1 MKPRGLLG
9 FRARSR
15 VGINIAM
22 MLIVLVLITPLWY
35 VINNAFKVE
44 PEILRRPLLLL
55 PSAATLDSVVRSF
68 AAMKYPV
75 TFMNSAIVLVLSCAF
90 LISLGSLAAFGI
102 AMANSRALNIVYIV
116 LVAMITLP
124 FQLAMVPLIFLL
136 KSLHLVNTYGAFGS
150 VGKHRHEV
158 ILEGTSDTSIT
169 AATLWRPYEFKC
181 KPGDVYRRPCVVAPY
196 QYRIDWQI
204 WFAAMSTYQREPWL
218 VHFVTK
224 LLQGDPAALS
234 LLATNP
240 FPDAPPR
247 FVRAEL
253 YEYEF
258 THFGDTSGAWWTRKR
273 VGPYLPPLSLDSPGL
288 RTFLHRHGWG

>member
-68 AAMKYPV
+68 ATMKYPV

-136 KSLHLVNTYGAFGS
+136 KSLHLVNTYLGIALIYTGWFLPFIIFLYTGFIRTVPRELEEAGRVDGCGLLRSFISIYIPLLKSITGTVLILRGVPIWNDLLVPIITITRSTMSTLPLRLYSFVGTPGSSAIRWNLVFGS
-150 VGKHRHEV
+150 TFIVSLH
-158 ILEGTSDTSIT
+158 IL
-169 AATLWRPYEFKC
+169 LVFL
-181 KPGDVYRRPCVVAPY
+181 
-196 QYRIDWQI
+196 
-204 WFAAMSTYQREPWL
+204 FLQRY
-218 VHFVTK
+218 
-224 LLQGDPAALS
+224 
-234 LLATNP
+234 
-240 FPDAPPR
+240 
-247 FVRAEL
+247 FVR
-253 YEYEF
+253 
-258 THFGDTSGAWWTRKR
+258 GAAAGAVK
-273 VGPYLPPLSLDSPGL
+273 G
-288 RTFLHRHGWG
+288 

>member
-68 AAMKYPV
+68 ATMKYPV

-136 KSLHLVNTYGAFGS
+136 KSLHLVNTYLGIALIYTGWFLPFIIFLYTGFIRTVPRELEEAGRVDGCGLLRSFISIYIPLLKSITGTVLILRGVPIWNDLLVPIITITRSTMSTLPLRLYSFVGTPGSSAIRWNLVFGS
-150 VGKHRHEV
+150 TFIVSLP
-158 ILEGTSDTSIT
+158 IL
-169 AATLWRPYEFKC
+169 LVFL
-181 KPGDVYRRPCVVAPY
+181 
-196 QYRIDWQI
+196 
-204 WFAAMSTYQREPWL
+204 FLQRY
-218 VHFVTK
+218 
-224 LLQGDPAALS
+224 
-234 LLATNP
+234 
-240 FPDAPPR
+240 
-247 FVRAEL
+247 FVR
-253 YEYEF
+253 
-258 THFGDTSGAWWTRKR
+258 GAAAGAVK
-273 VGPYLPPLSLDSPGL
+273 G
-288 RTFLHRHGWG
+288 